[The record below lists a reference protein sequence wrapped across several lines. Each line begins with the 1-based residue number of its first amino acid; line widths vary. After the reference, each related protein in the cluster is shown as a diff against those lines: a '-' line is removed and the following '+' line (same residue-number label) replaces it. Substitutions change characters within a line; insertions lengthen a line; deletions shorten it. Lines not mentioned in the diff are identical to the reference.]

1 MVIMVRATA
10 APHHHHVVHPV
21 LCCTVKRAVR
31 LLPSALLLIF
41 VLSLILVTLVQIAVI
56 HSHRR
61 AIYLQRRLAS
71 TSRPSPA
78 RPQAAVVS
86 SSGQLRPAA
95 ASPDGGP
102 SGSPTAHFQAWS
114 AVHRTRGGEY
124 SHRKPNASHNRAQA
138 AVRARPNALQVEAL
152 LDRNAPTVDNN
163 IKILTGLANAARI
176 RDIFAGASAGTPR
189 PTLTLPTSARE
200 DTLGGAAGG
209 DDNEVSWELVKD
221 DVYRRAGGGGVSA
234 VTAAREDEEDTDSVR
249 RTRKFAADKA
259 RKSSAEVVTRPL
271 CPEVP
276 PGLVGRV
283 QVDLDLRPRRRQ
295 TQRPAKASQ
304 NAKAGAGNGAPA
316 SSPIGGLWSPVECA
330 ARHRVAL
337 VVPYRDRRLH
347 LLLLLRHLH
356 PILRRQLLSYRIY
369 VVEQYGNDTFNK
381 GVLMNAGVRE
391 AFRDADYNCFVF
403 HDVDLIPEDDRN
415 MYSCPP
421 SPRHMSVA
429 IDKFNYTLP
438 YQMLVG
444 GVLAIKREH
453 FLKVNGFSN
462 LYWGWG
468 GEDDDM
474 AYRIKHKNLKII
486 RPPASVARYTM
497 IKHHQRPESPNNIR
511 MALVRMAWYRMN
523 KDGLSTTKYRLVS
536 KQVLPLYTHLLVDIG
551 HNHKWH
557 FSSSQKLIINL

>member
-1 MVIMVRATA
+1 M
-10 APHHHHVVHPV
+10 
-21 LCCTVKRAVR
+21 
-31 LLPSALLLIF
+31 
-41 VLSLILVTLVQIAVI
+41 
-56 HSHRR
+56 
-61 AIYLQRRLAS
+61 
-71 TSRPSPA
+71 
-78 RPQAAVVS
+78 
-86 SSGQLRPAA
+86 
-95 ASPDGGP
+95 
-102 SGSPTAHFQAWS
+102 
-114 AVHRTRGGEY
+114 
-124 SHRKPNASHNRAQA
+124 KPN
-138 AVRARPNALQVEAL
+138 
-152 LDRNAPTVDNN
+152 
-163 IKILTGLANAARI
+163 
-176 RDIFAGASAGTPR
+176 
-189 PTLTLPTSARE
+189 
-200 DTLGGAAGG
+200 
-209 DDNEVSWELVKD
+209 
-221 DVYRRAGGGGVSA
+221 
-234 VTAAREDEEDTDSVR
+234 VTE
-249 RTRKFAADKA
+249 
-259 RKSSAEVVTRPL
+259 
-271 CPEVP
+271 
-276 PGLVGRV
+276 VGRV

-295 TQRPAKASQ
+295 TQRSPKAAQTGKS
-304 NAKAGAGNGAPA
+304 GAGSGTATP
-316 SSPIGGLWSPVECA
+316 SPTGGLWSPVECA
-330 ARHRVAL
+330 SRHRVAL

-391 AFRDADYNCFVF
+391 AFRDADYHCFVF

-486 RPPASVARYTM
+486 RPPSFGSQIHNDQTPPTTG
-497 IKHHQRPESPNNIR
+497 ITKQH
-511 MALVRMAWYRMN
+511 
-523 KDGLSTTKYRLVS
+523 KDGSVS

>member
-1 MVIMVRATA
+1 MVLVRAS
-10 APHHHHVVHPV
+10 HHVVHPV
-21 LCCTVKRAVR
+21 VCCTVKRAVR
-31 LLPSALLLIF
+31 LLPSALLLVF

-61 AIYLQRRLAS
+61 AIYLQRRLTS
-71 TSRPSPA
+71 TYRPSPA
-78 RPQAAVVS
+78 RLQAAAV
-86 SSGQLRPAA
+86 A
-95 ASPDGGP
+95 ASGPGRQVAPPDT
-102 SGSPTAHFQAWS
+102 SGSPTSNFQSWS
-114 AVHRTRGGEY
+114 AAHRD
-124 SHRKPNASHNRAQA
+124 SLRKSNASQGRAQTA
-138 AVRARPNALQVEAL
+138 RARPNALQVEAL

-176 RDIFAGASAGTPR
+176 RDIFADTAAR
-189 PTLTLPTSARE
+189 TLAPPSR
-200 DTLGGAAGG
+200 
-209 DDNEVSWELVKD
+209 DDVDGVSWELVAD
-221 DVYRRAGGGGVSA
+221 DVYRRAGGAAAAPDDGG
-234 VTAAREDEEDTDSVR
+234 
-249 RTRKFAADKA
+249 RTRKFVPDK
-259 RKSSAEVVTRPL
+259 KSTSVGTLTRPL

-283 QVDLDLRPRRRQ
+283 QVDLNLRPRRRQ
-295 TQRPAKASQ
+295 TRKSATNAAQTDSKAASGSEGVPPTV
-304 NAKAGAGNGAPA
+304 GA
-316 SSPIGGLWSPVECA
+316 LWSPTECA

-391 AFRDADYNCFVF
+391 AFRDADYHCFVF

-444 GVLAIKREH
+444 GVFAIKREH

-497 IKHHQRPESPNNIR
+497 IKHNQRPESPNNIR

-523 KDGLSTTKYRLVS
+523 RDGLSTAKYRLVR

-557 FSSSQKLIINL
+557 FSGSQKLIINL

>member
-10 APHHHHVVHPV
+10 APHHHVVHPV
-21 LCCTVKRAVR
+21 VCCTVKRVMR

-78 RPQAAVVS
+78 RPQVAVVS
-86 SSGQLRPAA
+86 PGQLRPV
-95 ASPDGGP
+95 ASSPEGGA

-114 AVHRTRGGEY
+114 AVHRSRGGDY

-176 RDIFAGASAGTPR
+176 RDIFAGASAGTPHR
-189 PTLTLPTSARE
+189 QRLTSPAPVRE
-200 DTLGGAAGG
+200 DMLVSAVPS
-209 DDNEVSWELVKD
+209 DDGVSWKLVKD
-221 DVYRRAGGGGVSA
+221 DVYRRAGGGVSA
-234 VTAAREDEEDTDSVR
+234 VTAAREDDEDNDSAR
-249 RTRKFAADKA
+249 RTRKLASDKA
-259 RKSSAEVVTRPL
+259 KKTTVEVVTRPL

-295 TQRPAKASQ
+295 TQRSPKAAQ
-304 NAKAGAGNGAPA
+304 TGKPGAG
-316 SSPIGGLWSPVECA
+316 SSTATPSPTGGLWSPVECA

-391 AFRDADYNCFVF
+391 AFRDADYHCFVF

-523 KDGLSTTKYRLVS
+523 KDGLSTAKYRLVS

>member
-1 MVIMVRATA
+1 MVMVRVRV
-10 APHHHHVVHPV
+10 PHVHPIV
-21 LCCTVKRAVR
+21 CCTVKRAVR

-61 AIYLQRRLAS
+61 ALYLKRRVPT
-71 TSRPSPA
+71 TSRPYSSA
-78 RPQAAVVS
+78 PQLS
-86 SSGQLRPAA
+86 LSGQSSA
-95 ASPDGGP
+95 DG
-102 SGSPTAHFQAWS
+102 PTSHFQAWS
-114 AVHRTRGGEY
+114 HRARE
-124 SHRKPNASHNRAQA
+124 SHRKPNSSNQNNHKTSPKL
-138 AVRARPNALQVEAL
+138 RPNALRVEAL
-152 LDRNAPTVDNN
+152 LDKNAPSVDNYV
-163 IKILTGLANAARI
+163 KILTGLANAARI
-176 RDIFAGASAGTPR
+176 RNIFSVVAANAAEARASAEKSR
-189 PTLTLPTSARE
+189 AAATLSARANNS
-200 DTLGGAAGG
+200 TGG
-209 DDNEVSWELVKD
+209 SYWKLVT
-221 DVYRRAGGGGVSA
+221 DVYDGNVLWG
-234 VTAAREDEEDTDSVR
+234 DPR
-249 RTRKFAADKA
+249 RTRKLEAAA
-259 RKSSAEVVTRPL
+259 ATPQ

-276 PGLVGRV
+276 PGLVGRI
-283 QVDLDLRPRRRQ
+283 QVDLDLMPGHFR
-295 TQRPAKASQ
+295 TQSRASP
-304 NAKAGAGNGAPA
+304 NKPWT
-316 SSPIGGLWSPVECA
+316 SSAFNVRSQPWSPDHCA
-330 ARHRVAL
+330 PRHRVAV

-347 LLLLLRHLH
+347 LLILLKYLH
-356 PILRRQLLSYRIY
+356 PILQRQLLSYRIY

-391 AFRDADYNCFVF
+391 AFRDADFHCFVF

-444 GVLAIKREH
+444 GVFAIKREH

-497 IKHHQRPESPNNIR
+497 IKHIHRPESPNNIR

-523 KDGLSTTKYRLVS
+523 RDGLSTAKYRVV
-536 KQVLPLYTHLLVDIG
+536 KRQDLPLYTHLLVDIG

-557 FSSSQKLIINL
+557 FSGSQKLIINL

>member
-10 APHHHHVVHPV
+10 PHHVVHPV
-21 LCCTVKRAVR
+21 VCCTVKRAVR

-71 TSRPSPA
+71 TSRPSPS
-78 RPQAAVVS
+78 RLQGAAGPPALVA
-86 SSGQLRPAA
+86 AA
-95 ASPDGGP
+95 ASDA

-114 AVHRTRGGEY
+114 AVHRARE
-124 SHRKPNASHNRAQA
+124 SHRKPNASQNNRTPQQSK
-138 AVRARPNALQVEAL
+138 ARPNALQVEAL

-176 RDIFAGASAGTPR
+176 RDIFASAVDVARGTMAVNGGSSTTVPGD
-189 PTLTLPTSARE
+189 TAGSA
-200 DTLGGAAGG
+200 TTAG
-209 DDNEVSWELVKD
+209 DDGVSWELVKD
-221 DVYRRAGGGGVSA
+221 DVYRRAGGAAVSDVERGSDDDDGGS
-234 VTAAREDEEDTDSVR
+234 DVR
-249 RTRKFAADKA
+249 RTRKFAPDKK
-259 RKSSAEVVTRPL
+259 KSSAGVVTRPL

-283 QVDLDLRPRRRQ
+283 QVDLDLRPKRRQ
-295 TQRPAKASQ
+295 AQRSAKAAAQTARTPIS
-304 NAKAGAGNGAPA
+304 GAAPTA
-316 SSPIGGLWSPVECA
+316 SSSSIGGLWNPADCA

-391 AFRDADYNCFVF
+391 AFRDADYHCFVF

-523 KDGLSTTKYRLVS
+523 RDGLSTAKYRLVS